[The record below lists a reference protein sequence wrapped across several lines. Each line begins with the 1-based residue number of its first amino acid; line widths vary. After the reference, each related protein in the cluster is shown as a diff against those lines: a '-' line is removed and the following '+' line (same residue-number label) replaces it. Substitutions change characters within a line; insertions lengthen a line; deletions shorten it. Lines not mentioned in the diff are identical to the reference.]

1 MFLLLN
7 SSLFMSC
14 YQGSNVHLVVK
25 WADTEKER
33 LARRA
38 QKAHSQGA
46 NVPNSDSQPPSLFG
60 ALPMGYV
67 PSYNG
72 YSYQVNLNDPALYM
86 NASLKFNLFF
96 SIFKFLS
103 IVPFSL

>member
-1 MFLLLN
+1 MDLLIQGSNPL
-7 SSLFMSC
+7 LWLV
-14 YQGSNVHLVVK
+14 YQGSSVPLVVK

-38 QKAHSQGA
+38 QKAHSQAA
-46 NVPNSDSQPPSLFG
+46 NEPNGDSQHPSLFG

-72 YSYQVNLNDPALYM
+72 YGYQV
-86 NASLKFNLFF
+86 SFF
-96 SIFKFLS
+96 PQLCLCKLL
-103 IVPFSL
+103 FSLFRFSW

>member
-1 MFLLLN
+1 M
-7 SSLFMSC
+7 SLIHHYYVSY
-14 YQGSNVHLVVK
+14 YQGSSVPLVVK

-38 QKAHSQGA
+38 QKAHSQAA

-72 YSYQVNLNDPALYM
+72 YSYQVNAYFQNFYLHKLP
-86 NASLKFNLFF
+86 FFFFFFF
-96 SIFKFLS
+96 SNSKRNS
-103 IVPFSL
+103 